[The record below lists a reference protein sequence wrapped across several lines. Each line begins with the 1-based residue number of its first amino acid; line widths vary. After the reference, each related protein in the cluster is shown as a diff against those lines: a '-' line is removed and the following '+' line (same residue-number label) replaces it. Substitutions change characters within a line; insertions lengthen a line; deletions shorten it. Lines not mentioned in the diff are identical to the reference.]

1 MGNDHE
7 EVEVTDSMIRS
18 ARPRWPAW
26 VAFFVALVG
35 GAAASLY
42 LRNELQGARAQ
53 AAATNVKVLE
63 AQGKLET
70 SQRSQAEAE
79 ARLDKL
85 AAEKTEMVALQ
96 HELARDVQAK
106 EEELA
111 KVKATADELEEK
123 MKAEI
128 ASGDI
133 RLSRANGRLK
143 VDLVDKILFDSGDAR
158 ISKRGEGVLAR
169 VGAVLSRIEDKQIQ
183 VAGHTDDAPISAR
196 LVERYPTNWELSTS
210 RATNVV
216 RFLEEKAHVPPAR
229 LAASGYGPFHPIS
242 PNTTPRGR
250 ARNRRIEIL
259 LAPAFDPMP
268 SNLESAK
275 PAPVK
280 VAKPGPIRRKPAH
293 NKYAKKQLP

>member
-1 MGNDHE
+1 MGSDHE

-26 VAFFVALVG
+26 VAFFAALAG
-35 GAAASLY
+35 GAGASLY

-53 AAATNVKVLE
+53 AAAANVKATE

-70 SQRSQAEAE
+70 FQRSQAETE
-79 ARLDKL
+79 ARLDKV
-85 AAEKTEMVALQ
+85 AAEKMEMVARQ
-96 HELARDVQAK
+96 QELARDVQTK
-106 EEELA
+106 EDELA
-111 KVKATADELEEK
+111 RVKATADELEEK

-133 RLSRANGRLK
+133 RLSQTNGRLK

-169 VGAVLSRIEDKQIQ
+169 VGAVLARIEDKQIQ
-183 VAGHTDDAPISAR
+183 VAGHTDDAPISGR

-216 RFLEEKAHVPPAR
+216 RFLQEKAHVPPAR
-229 LAASGYGPFHPIS
+229 LVASGYGPFHPIS
-242 PNTTPRGR
+242 RNATPRGR

-259 LAPAFDPMP
+259 LAPAFDPTP
-268 SNLESAK
+268 ATLDSAK
-275 PAPVK
+275 PAPLK
-280 VAKPGPIRRKPAH
+280 VAKAGPGKRNPARH
-293 NKYAKKQLP
+293 KYAKRQSP